1 MNKAENLNIT
11 HKRQIEYEPM
21 LADVLLLDDLEGGIW
36 VDMLGFDGVYSV
48 SNYGRVKR
56 EFRYDTKGRTLKAKI
71 LKRNYWIN
79 KKGFMTGAKITFGY
93 EDIIYSKAASI
104 IVAEAFFGEIPKDKC
119 VVHKDKNIRNDALE
133 NLAILPYSESLK
145 IDYKK
150 GIKTDWG
157 FGIVG
162 NIGKGKIV
170 QQIDEKGN
178 VVNEFSSLG
187 EIEQKLG
194 YKKSVISDMCRNR
207 WNNKPHYRAYGFRW
221 RFKHSS

>member
-1 MNKAENLNIT
+1 MAETTTT
-11 HKRQIEYEPM
+11 HEPANGVYSV
-21 LADVLLLDDLEGGIW
+21 LADVLSLDDLDGEIW

-48 SNYGRVKR
+48 SNLGRVKR
-56 EFRYDTKGRTLKAKI
+56 EFRYDTTGRALKPKI
-71 LKRNYWIN
+71 LKRSYWIN
-79 KKGFMTGAKITFGY
+79 KKGFVTGAKVTFGY
-93 EDIIYSKAASI
+93 EGEMYNKSVSI
-104 IVAEAFFGEIPKDKC
+104 LVAEAFWGEIPSDKC
-119 VVHKDKNIRNDALE
+119 VVHKDKNVKNDALT
-133 NLAILPYSESLK
+133 NLAILSYSESLK

-150 GIKTDWG
+150 GVKTDWG

-178 VVNEFSSLG
+178 VINEFSSIG

-207 WNNKPHYRAYGFRW
+207 WKTKPHYRAYGFRW
-221 RFKHSS
+221 RFKHGS